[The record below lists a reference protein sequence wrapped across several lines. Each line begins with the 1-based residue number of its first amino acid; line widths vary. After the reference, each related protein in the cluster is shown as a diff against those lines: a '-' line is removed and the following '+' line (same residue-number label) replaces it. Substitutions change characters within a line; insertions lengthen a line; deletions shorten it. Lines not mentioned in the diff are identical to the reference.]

1 MDIQKCLTIVIVK
14 WIFST
19 IMNGFLNEV
28 KCLIL
33 GKLLEVVNQ
42 IACKSLMHSFTL
54 MKHWWQAYVPATQYL
69 KVIPLIRC
77 RTTNCGVIKE
87 YMALKMALKIRSSTY
102 QFLFVFCK
110 SHSCIPISPRFE
122 RSWLPSPSPP
132 RGMKW
137 KSSSKDELPFFL
149 VLLLL
154 TDYKPN

>member
-1 MDIQKCLTIVIVK
+1 MPNYSNNKMNFQYDHEWVLEWSKMLDFRQTVGSGKSNSMQVSRALICTDETLVTSICTSNPVLKID
-14 WIFST
+14 ST
-19 IMNGFLNEV
+19 YSLSNH
-28 KCLIL
+28 
-33 GKLLEVVNQ
+33 KL
-42 IACKSLMHSFTL
+42 
-54 MKHWWQAYVPATQYL
+54 
-69 KVIPLIRC
+69 R
-77 RTTNCGVIKE
+77 IKE